1 VIEARAKRAN
11 VDRREDCKRGDEESG
26 CSTHRGV
33 PSFEDVLYAFKN
45 VGPRTMSN
53 PLQHRD
59 GAPVALITATVM
71 LGLTMAIIDTTIVN
85 VAIDTIGGNLGA
97 TVDEVAWVATGYIL
111 ATVVVMPLNG
121 WLTALL
127 GRKTFY
133 AISLALFTVASLLC
147 GTARSIWVLVFY
159 RIVQGLGGGALQP
172 TAQAIMF
179 ETFPPERRGAAMAIF
194 GMAAMVGPAIGP
206 TLGGWIVD
214 NASWPLIFYI
224 NVPIGIVAFFMT
236 LAFIPSPKYIAKPKG
251 GIDWIGLG
259 LLTAGLAS
267 LQFVLE
273 QGERDDWFSSQTI
286 VVLTLVSTATLVA
299 FVVKTLRDRHPI
311 VDLKV
316 FKFRSFSV
324 GSLLGVVM
332 GFGLYGTALIL
343 PLFFQ
348 SLLGFTA
355 FDTGLALMP
364 GAFATALS
372 MLIIG
377 RILNRIDGRWSILF
391 GTLLFAWSTW
401 LLGGL
406 TVQAGY
412 WEVFWPRL
420 VQGFALGFLFVP
432 LTTISLGDVPVPEL
446 AGATGLFTLVRQLGG
461 SLGIAILTTML
472 THQTAV
478 AWSLLASGVTQ
489 THGYSVGQLTQM
501 VSQQSAM
508 IAYNYLF
515 RATAVVFVLSTPLI
529 FLIKDRRRT
538 RTPAVNTE

>member
-1 VIEARAKRAN
+1 MTAAGMSSPFDSAQGDTQQAQGDKAR
-11 VDRREDCKRGDEESG
+11 
-26 CSTHRGV
+26 
-33 PSFEDVLYAFKN
+33 
-45 VGPRTMSN
+45 VG
-53 PLQHRD
+53 
-59 GAPVALITATVM
+59 LITVTVM
-71 LGLTMAIIDTTIVN
+71 LGLIMAIIDSTIVN
-85 VAIDTIGGNLGA
+85 VAINTIGGNLGA

-111 ATVVVMPLNG
+111 ANVVVMPLNG

-127 GRKTFY
+127 GRKRFY
-133 AISLALFTVASLLC
+133 AISLALFTVASFFC

-159 RIVQGLGGGALQP
+159 RVIQGLGGGALQP

-179 ETFPPERRGAAMAIF
+179 ETYPEERRGAAMAIF
-194 GMAAMVGPAIGP
+194 GMGAMVGPAIGP

-224 NVPIGIVAFFMT
+224 NVPIGIVAFLMT
-236 LAFIPSPKYIAKPKG
+236 LAFIPNPKFIAKPKG
-251 GIDWIGLG
+251 GIDWAGLG
-259 LLTAGLAS
+259 LLTVGLAS

-273 QGERDDWFSSQTI
+273 QGERDDWFASQTI
-286 VVLTLVSTATLVA
+286 QILTLVAVASLVI
-299 FVVKTLRDRHPI
+299 FVIKSLRDPHPI

-316 FKFRSFSV
+316 FKFRSFSI
-324 GSLLGVVM
+324 GSFLGCVM
-332 GFGLYGTALIL
+332 GFGLFGTALIL

-355 FDTGLALMP
+355 FDTGLLLMP

-377 RILNRIDGRWSILF
+377 RVLNYIDGRWSIVF

-406 TVQAGY
+406 DVQAGY
-412 WEVFWPRL
+412 WDVFWPRL

-432 LTTISLGDVPVPEL
+432 LTTISLGDVPRHEL
-446 AGATGLFTLVRQLGG
+446 AGATGVFTLIRQLGG

-478 AWSLLASGVTQ
+478 AWNVLSSGVTQ
-489 THGYSVGQLTQM
+489 THGYSIGALTQI
-501 VSQQSAM
+501 VAQQSSV

-515 RATAVVFVLSTPLI
+515 RVTAVVFVLSTPLV
-529 FLIKDRRRT
+529 FLIAPKRQVQSAPRAQRGSGVLDAERV
-538 RTPAVNTE
+538 ASA

>member
-1 VIEARAKRAN
+1 MPPR
-11 VDRREDCKRGDEESG
+11 DE
-26 CSTHRGV
+26 
-33 PSFEDVLYAFKN
+33 
-45 VGPRTMSN
+45 
-53 PLQHRD
+53 
-59 GAPVALITATVM
+59 APVALITVTVM
-71 LGLTMAIIDTTIVN
+71 LGLIMAIIDTTIVN
-85 VAIDTIGGNLGA
+85 VALNTIGGNLGA

-111 ATVVVMPLNG
+111 ASVVVMPLNG

-133 AISLALFTVASLLC
+133 AISLALFTVSSLLC

-159 RIVQGLGGGALQP
+159 RVIQGLGGGALQP

-179 ETFPPERRGAAMAIF
+179 ETFPPQKRGAAMAIF
-194 GMAAMVGPAIGP
+194 GMGAMVGPAIGP
-206 TLGGWIVD
+206 ALGGWIVD

-224 NVPIGIVAFFMT
+224 NIPIGIAAFLMT
-236 LAFIPSPKYIAKPKG
+236 LAFIPNPKYIAKPKG
-251 GIDWIGLG
+251 GIDWVGLG
-259 LLTAGLAS
+259 LLTAGLAT

-273 QGERDDWFSSQTI
+273 QGERDEWFSSPAISVCAAVSAISLI
-286 VVLTLVSTATLVA
+286 V
-299 FVVKTLRDRHPI
+299 FVVKSLHDRYPI

-316 FKFRSFSV
+316 FAFRSFSV
-324 GSLLGVVM
+324 GSFLGIIM

-355 FDTGLALMP
+355 LDTGLALMP
-364 GAFATALS
+364 GAFATAVS

-377 RILNRIDGRWSILF
+377 RILNRIDGRWSIVF

-406 TVQAGY
+406 TIQAGY
-412 WEVFWPRL
+412 WDVFWPRL
-420 VQGFALGFLFVP
+420 IQGFALGFMFVP
-432 LTTISLGDVPVPEL
+432 LTTISLLDVPIGEL
-446 AGATGLFTLVRQLGG
+446 AGATGVFTLLRQLGG

-478 AWSLLASGVTQ
+478 AWNVLASGVTQ

-508 IAYNYLF
+508 IAYDYLF
-515 RATAVVFVLSTPLI
+515 RVTAIVFVLSTPLV
-529 FLIKDRRRT
+529 FLIKAPRGSRS
-538 RTPAVNTE
+538 PALAVSAE

>member
-1 VIEARAKRAN
+1 MPPR
-11 VDRREDCKRGDEESG
+11 DE
-26 CSTHRGV
+26 
-33 PSFEDVLYAFKN
+33 
-45 VGPRTMSN
+45 
-53 PLQHRD
+53 
-59 GAPVALITATVM
+59 APVALITVTVM
-71 LGLTMAIIDTTIVN
+71 LGLIMAIIDTTIVN
-85 VAIDTIGGNLGA
+85 VALNTIGGNLGA

-111 ATVVVMPLNG
+111 ASVVVMPLNG

-159 RIVQGLGGGALQP
+159 RVIQGLGGGALQP

-179 ETFPPERRGAAMAIF
+179 ETFPPQRRGAAMAIF
-194 GMAAMVGPAIGP
+194 GMGAMVGPAIGP
-206 TLGGWIVD
+206 ALGGWIVD

-224 NVPIGIVAFFMT
+224 NIPIGIAAFIMT

-259 LLTAGLAS
+259 LLTAGLAT

-273 QGERDDWFSSQTI
+273 QGERDEWFSSRAI
-286 VVLTLVSTATLVA
+286 VVCAAVSA
-299 FVVKTLRDRHPI
+299 FSLIVFVLKSLRDRYPI

-316 FKFRSFSV
+316 FAFRSFSV
-324 GSLLGVVM
+324 GSFLGIIM

-377 RILNRIDGRWSILF
+377 RILNRIDGRWSIVF

-412 WEVFWPRL
+412 WDVFWPRL
-420 VQGFALGFLFVP
+420 IQGFALGFMFVP
-432 LTTISLGDVPVPEL
+432 LTTISLLDVPIGEL
-446 AGATGLFTLVRQLGG
+446 ASATGIFTLLRQLGG

-478 AWSLLASGVTQ
+478 AWNVLASGVTQ
-489 THGYSVGQLTQM
+489 THGYTVGQLTQM

-508 IAYNYLF
+508 IAYDYLF
-515 RATAVVFVLSTPLI
+515 RVTAIVFVLSTPLV
-529 FLIKDRRRT
+529 FLIKRPRRAT
-538 RTPAVNTE
+538 ATAPQPA

>member
-1 VIEARAKRAN
+1 MTTTAAAVR
-11 VDRREDCKRGDEESG
+11 RREGGS
-26 CSTHRGV
+26 
-33 PSFEDVLYAFKN
+33 
-45 VGPRTMSN
+45 
-53 PLQHRD
+53 
-59 GAPVALITATVM
+59 VALITITVM
-71 LGLTMAIIDTTIVN
+71 LGLIMAIIDTTIVN
-85 VAIDTIGGNLGA
+85 VAINTIGGNLGA

-111 ATVVVMPLNG
+111 ANVVVMPLNG

-133 AISLALFTVASLLC
+133 ATSLAVFTIASFFC

-159 RIVQGLGGGALQP
+159 RIVQGIGGGALQP

-194 GMAAMVGPAIGP
+194 GMGAMVGPAIGP
-206 TLGGWIVD
+206 ALGGWIVD
-214 NASWPLIFYI
+214 NANWPLIFYI
-224 NVPIGIVAFFMT
+224 NVPIGIAAFLMT
-236 LAFIPSPKYIAKPKG
+236 LAFIPDPKYIAKPKG
-251 GIDWIGLG
+251 GIDWVGLG
-259 LLTAGLAS
+259 LLTAGLS
-267 LQFVLE
+267 TLQFVLE
-273 QGERDDWFSSQTI
+273 QGERDEWFSSHTI
-286 VVLTLVSTATLVA
+286 QVCALVSALA
-299 FVVKTLRDRHPI
+299 LISFVVKSLRDRHPI

-324 GSLLGVVM
+324 GSFLGIIM

-364 GAFATALS
+364 GAFSTAVS

-377 RILNRIDGRWSILF
+377 RILNRIDGRWSIVF

-401 LLGGL
+401 MLGGL
-406 TVQAGY
+406 SVQAGY
-412 WEVFWPRL
+412 WDVFWPRL
-420 VQGFALGFLFVP
+420 IQGFALGFLFVP
-432 LTTISLGDVPVPEL
+432 LTTISLGDVPVPEM
-446 AGATGLFTLVRQLGG
+446 AGATGVFTLLRQLGG

-472 THQTAV
+472 THQTAI
-478 AWSLLASGVTQ
+478 AWNVLASGVTQ
-489 THGYSVGQLTQM
+489 SHGYSIGQLTQM

-515 RATAVVFVLSTPLI
+515 RATAIVFVLSTPLI
-529 FLIKDRRRT
+529 FLIKKPKRLRA
-538 RTPAVNTE
+538 PAIAVAE

>member
-1 VIEARAKRAN
+1 MGPKPLR
-11 VDRREDCKRGDEESG
+11 
-26 CSTHRGV
+26 
-33 PSFEDVLYAFKN
+33 DVSRKIVKN
-45 VGPRTMSN
+45 PF
-53 PLQHRD
+53 QHRH
-59 GAPVALITATVM
+59 GAPVALITVTVM
-71 LGLTMAIIDTTIVN
+71 LGLIMAIIDSTIVN
-85 VAIDTIGGNLGA
+85 VAISTIGGNLGA

-111 ATVVVMPLNG
+111 ANVVVMPLNG

-127 GRKTFY
+127 GRKRFY
-133 AISLALFTVASLLC
+133 AISLALFTVASFLC

-159 RIVQGLGGGALQP
+159 RVIQGIGGGALQP
-172 TAQAIMF
+172 TAQAILF
-179 ETFPPERRGAAMAIF
+179 ETFPVEKRGAAMAIF
-194 GMAAMVGPAIGP
+194 GMGAMVGPAIGP

-224 NVPIGIVAFFMT
+224 NIPIGIVAFLMT
-236 LAFIPSPKYIAKPKG
+236 LAFIPNPKYITKPKG

-273 QGERDDWFSSQTI
+273 QGERDDWFQSQAI
-286 VVLTLVSTATLVA
+286 VLFTVISAVALVT
-299 FVVKTLRDRHPI
+299 FVMKTLRDKHPI
-311 VDLKV
+311 VDLTV
-316 FKFRSFSV
+316 FRFRSFSV
-324 GSLLGVVM
+324 GSFLGIIM
-332 GFGLYGTALIL
+332 GFGLFGTALIL

-348 SLLGFTA
+348 TTLGFTA
-355 FDTGLALMP
+355 FDTGMALMP
-364 GAFATALS
+364 GALSTAVS

-377 RILNRIDGRWSILF
+377 RLLNHIDGRYSIVF

-412 WEVFWPRL
+412 WDVFWPRL
-420 VQGFALGFLFVP
+420 IQGFALGFLFVP

-446 AGATGLFTLVRQLGG
+446 ANATGVFTLLRQLGG

-478 AWSLLASGVTQ
+478 AWNVLASGVTQ

-501 VSQQSAM
+501 VAQQSAM

-515 RATAVVFVLSTPLI
+515 RVTAIVFVLSTPLI
-529 FLIKDRRRT
+529 FLIKPTKRREMV
-538 RTPAVNTE
+538 AVAAD

>member
-1 VIEARAKRAN
+1 MRAAAISQN
-11 VDRREDCKRGDEESG
+11 ES
-26 CSTHRGV
+26 
-33 PSFEDVLYAFKN
+33 
-45 VGPRTMSN
+45 
-53 PLQHRD
+53 
-59 GAPVALITATVM
+59 APVALITVTVM
-71 LGLTMAIIDTTIVN
+71 LGLIMAIIDSTIVN
-85 VAIDTIGGNLGA
+85 VAISTIGGNLGA

-111 ATVVVMPLNG
+111 ANVVVMPLNG

-133 AISLALFTVASLLC
+133 AVSLALFTVASFFC

-159 RIVQGLGGGALQP
+159 RVVQGLGGGALQP
-172 TAQAIMF
+172 TAQSILF

-194 GMAAMVGPAIGP
+194 GMGAMVGPAIGP

-224 NVPIGIVAFFMT
+224 NIPIGIVAFLMT
-236 LAFIPSPKYIAKPKG
+236 LAFIPNPKYIARPKG

-273 QGERDDWFSSQTI
+273 QGERDDWFQSQTI
-286 VVLTLVSTATLVA
+286 VLFTAIAAVA
-299 FVVKTLRDRHPI
+299 LIVFVMKTLRDKHPL
-311 VDLKV
+311 VDLQV
-316 FKFRSFSV
+316 FKFRSFTV
-324 GSLLGVVM
+324 GSFLGVIM
-332 GFGLYGTALIL
+332 GFGLFGTALIL

-348 SLLGFTA
+348 TILGMTA
-355 FDTGLALMP
+355 FDTGMALMP
-364 GAFATALS
+364 GALATAVS
-372 MLIIG
+372 MLIAG
-377 RILNRIDGRWSILF
+377 RILNRIDGRWSIVF

-412 WEVFWPRL
+412 WDVFWPRV

-432 LTTISLGDVPVPEL
+432 LTTISLSDVPVPEL
-446 AGATGLFTLVRQLGG
+446 ANATGVFTLLRQLGG
-461 SLGIAILTTML
+461 SLGIALLTTML

-478 AWSLLASGVTQ
+478 AWNVLASGVTQ
-489 THGYSVGQLTQM
+489 THGYSTALLTQM
-501 VSQQSAM
+501 VAQQSAM

-515 RATAVVFVLSTPLI
+515 RWTAIVFVLSTPLI
-529 FLIKDRRRT
+529 FLIHRQRPQPR
-538 RTPAVNTE
+538 AALAAAAE

>member
-1 VIEARAKRAN
+1 MT
-11 VDRREDCKRGDEESG
+11 DP
-26 CSTHRGV
+26 T
-33 PSFEDVLYAFKN
+33 P
-45 VGPRTMSN
+45 
-53 PLQHRD
+53 QRD
-59 GAPVALITATVM
+59 NAPVALITVTVM
-71 LGLTMAIIDTTIVN
+71 LGLIMAIIDTTIVN
-85 VAIDTIGGNLGA
+85 VALDTIGGNLGA

-111 ATVVVMPLNG
+111 ASVVIMPLNG

-133 AISLALFTVASLLC
+133 AISLALFTASSFLC

-159 RIVQGLGGGALQP
+159 RVIQGLGGGALQP

-179 ETFPPERRGAAMAIF
+179 ETFPPQRRGAAMAIF
-194 GMAAMVGPAIGP
+194 GMGAMVGPAIGP

-224 NVPIGIVAFFMT
+224 NVPIGIAAFLMT
-236 LAFIPSPKYIAKPKG
+236 LAFIPNPKYIAKPKG

-259 LLTAGLAS
+259 LLTTGLAT

-273 QGERDDWFSSQTI
+273 QGERNEWFSSRAIQ
-286 VVLTLVSTATLVA
+286 VCAAVSAISLIF
-299 FVVKTLRDRHPI
+299 FVVKSLRDRYPI

-316 FKFRSFSV
+316 FAFRSFSV
-324 GSLLGVVM
+324 GSFLGIIM

-355 FDTGLALMP
+355 FDTGMALMP

-377 RILNRIDGRWSILF
+377 RILNRIDGRWSIVF

-412 WEVFWPRL
+412 WDVFWPRL
-420 VQGFALGFLFVP
+420 IQGFALGFMFVP
-432 LTTISLGDVPVPEL
+432 LTTISLRDVPVPEL
-446 AGATGLFTLVRQLGG
+446 AGATGVFTLLRQLGG
-461 SLGIAILTTML
+461 SVGIAILTTML

-478 AWSLLASGVTQ
+478 AWNLLASGVTQ
-489 THGYSVGQLTQM
+489 THGYSVGQLTQI
-501 VSQQSAM
+501 VGQQSSM

-515 RATAVVFVLSTPLI
+515 RVTAIVFVLSTPLV
-529 FLIKDRRRT
+529 FLINVHGRS
-538 RTPAVNTE
+538 PARAVAVSQE